1 MYISLSYIRYWMS
14 ALSDIPENYD
24 LRKIIQELL
33 KLLEERNV
41 LDSYYIKRII
51 DKGRPKS

>member
-14 ALSDIPENYD
+14 GLNEIPENYD
-24 LRKIIQELL
+24 LRKILQELL
-33 KLLEERNV
+33 KLLEDRNV
-41 LDSYYIKRII
+41 LDSQYIRRII

>member
-1 MYISLSYIRYWMS
+1 MS
-14 ALSDIPENYD
+14 ELSDIPENYD

-33 KLLEERNV
+33 KLLEERKV

>member
-1 MYISLSYIRYWMS
+1 MS

-24 LRKIIQELL
+24 LRKITQELL

-41 LDSYYIKRII
+41 LDSYHIKRII

>member
-1 MYISLSYIRYWMS
+1 MS
-14 ALSDIPENYD
+14 SLSDIPENYD

-41 LDSYYIKRII
+41 LDSYHINRII
-51 DKGRPKS
+51 EKGRPRS